1 MICAKSRSPR
11 QRLTPTDRNDSCHRG
26 GLEDVQYQGDGLSYL
41 MKDLVANVSSYG
53 FHTPWCEDAEIDH
66 IVVLV
71 DPKTALMAI
80 YARHRGF
87 D

>member
-1 MICAKSRSPR
+1 
-11 QRLTPTDRNDSCHRG
+11 
-26 GLEDVQYQGDGLSYL
+26 

-71 DPKTALMAI
+71 DPKTALMAT
-80 YARHRGF
+80 YARNRGF

>member
-1 MICAKSRSPR
+1 
-11 QRLTPTDRNDSCHRG
+11 
-26 GLEDVQYQGDGLSYL
+26 

-53 FHTPWCEDAEIDH
+53 FHTPWCEDAEIGH